1 MYPNVTKP
9 FIDYT
14 NAQIESLT
22 RFAQSRDITQ
32 LTRSS
37 IENFWQ
43 LVQEHQSRFVH
54 SDALKEL
61 TKANFEN
68 FSRLAQDY
76 SRSFSALAFET
87 QGQLTRGIQEG
98 TRRMQAVANTTSNLV
113 RTAAVE
119 TAETVNDSAEEISEE
134 TDVAKARAAKRR
146 G

>member
-14 NAQIESLT
+14 NAQLESLT
-22 RFAQSRDITQ
+22 RFAQSRDIAQ

-43 LVQEHQSRFVH
+43 FVQEHQSRFVQ

-61 TKANFEN
+61 TKANVEN
-68 FSRLAQDY
+68 LSRFVRDY
-76 SRSFSALAFET
+76 SRSFSSLAYET
-87 QGQLTRGIQEG
+87 QGQLSKGIQEG
-98 TRRMQAVANTTSNLV
+98 TRRLQEVANTATNLV

-119 TAETVNDSAEEISEE
+119 TAETVNDSAEEISE
-134 TDVAKARAAKRR
+134 DVSRARAAKRR

>member
-1 MYPNVTKP
+1 MYPNITKP

-14 NAQIESLT
+14 NAQLESLT
-22 RFAQSRDITQ
+22 RFAQSRDIAQ

-43 LVQEHQSRFVH
+43 FVQEHQSRFVQ

-61 TKANFEN
+61 TKANVEN
-68 FSRLAQDY
+68 LSRLVQDY
-76 SRSFSALAFET
+76 SRSFSTLAYET
-87 QGQLTRGIQEG
+87 QGQFSRGIQEG
-98 TRRMQAVANTTSNLV
+98 TRRLQEVANTTSNLV

-119 TAETVNDSAEEISEE
+119 TAETVNDSAEEISE
-134 TDVAKARAAKRR
+134 DAARARAAKRR